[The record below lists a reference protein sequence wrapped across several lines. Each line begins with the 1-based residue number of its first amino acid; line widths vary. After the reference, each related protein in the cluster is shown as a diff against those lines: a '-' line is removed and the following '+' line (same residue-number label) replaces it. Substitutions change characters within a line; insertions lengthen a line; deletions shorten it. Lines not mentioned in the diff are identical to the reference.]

1 MSNTIT
7 AGRFQIATEA
17 PSDAA
22 LDTAVGTGVDVVG
35 APGCSTAHVEPNKEK
50 GFYDVKINGDLIP
63 HLNKKQLEGL
73 HFDQCTAPAS
83 SSAAPPLAST
93 VERHPTKGHKDRETT
108 EIKDFKAP
116 GWRRGDTEACFEH
129 ANAGAEKTC
138 SKGDTPTGGG
148 GVILYEKGDPKQ
160 RRMSFDKNASAVA
173 VDQIKRHIDA
183 GKAVVAGANL
193 PGISKVIDKVRQP
206 VTDHFVAIY
215 GYETDD
221 KGKVIGL
228 LAKDNATN
236 PPTDIRFEVRDDGSI
251 VKPNGGKTGSVADME
266 YQLSEVRFHTS
277 MPYEGKLRPTNDA
290 GSGMVWWPKA

>member
-1 MSNTIT
+1 MSNSIT

-17 PSDAA
+17 ASDAA
-22 LDTAVGTGVDVVG
+22 LDAAVGKGVDVVA
-35 APGCSTAHVEPNKEK
+35 APGCDTVHVEPNKVK
-50 GFYDVKINGDLIP
+50 GFYDVRINGDLIT
-63 HLNKKQLEGL
+63 HLSKKQLEGL
-73 HFDQCTAPAS
+73 HLDQCRAPAT

-93 VERHPTKGHKDRETT
+93 VERVSTKGDRETT
-108 EIKDFKAP
+108 RIKDFKAP
-116 GWRRGDTEACFEH
+116 GWRAGDTEACFEH
-129 ANAGAEKTC
+129 AHAGAEKTC
-138 SKGDTPTGGG
+138 SKGETPTGGG

-160 RRMSFDKNASAVA
+160 RRMNFDKDASAVA
-173 VDQIKRHIDA
+173 VDQIKRHVDA

-193 PGISKVIDKVRQP
+193 PGVSKVIDKVRQP

-215 GYETDD
+215 GYETDS
-221 KGKVIGL
+221 KGKVTGL

-251 VKPNGGKTGSVADME
+251 VKPTGGKTGSVADME

-290 GSGMVWWPKA
+290 HTGMVWWQKA

>member
-1 MSNTIT
+1 MSNTIS
-7 AGRFQIATEA
+7 AGRFQTATEA

-22 LDTAVGTGVDVVG
+22 LEKAVGTGVDVV
-35 APGCSTAHVEPNKEK
+35 ASAGCDTAHVEPNKDK
-50 GFYDVKINGDLIP
+50 GFYDVKINGDLIT
-63 HLNKKQLEGL
+63 HLSKKQLEGL
-73 HFDQCTAPAS
+73 HFDQCTAPATS
-83 SSAAPPLAST
+83 SPAKPIAST
-93 VERHPTKGHKDRETT
+93 VDRHPTKGQKDHETT

-116 GWRRGDTEACFEH
+116 GWRRGDTDACFEH
-129 ANAGAEKTC
+129 ANAGVEKTC

-160 RRMSFDKNASAVA
+160 RRMDFDANASAVA

-193 PGISKVIDKVRQP
+193 PREGHVVDKKTQP

-215 GYETDD
+215 GYETDA
-221 KGKVIGL
+221 KGKVVGL

-236 PPTDIRFEVRDDGSI
+236 PPTNIRFEVRDDGSI
-251 VKPNGGKTGSVADME
+251 VKPRGGDTGSVVDWE

-277 MPYEGKLRPTNDA
+277 MPYEGKQRPTNDE
-290 GSGMVWWPKA
+290 GSGMVWWPKS

>member
-17 PSDAA
+17 QSNAE
-22 LDTAVGTGVDVVG
+22 LDKAVGTGVDVV
-35 APGCSTAHVEPNKEK
+35 ADAGCSPVHVEPNKDK
-50 GFYDVKINGDLIP
+50 GFYDVKINGELVA
-63 HLNKKQLEGL
+63 HLSKKQLEGL
-73 HFDQCTAPAS
+73 HLDKCTLPAT
-83 SSAAPPLAST
+83 SSAAPPLAAS
-93 VERHPTKGHKDRETT
+93 VERHPTKGSKDHETT
-108 EIKDFKAP
+108 EIKNFKAP
-116 GWRRGDTEACFEH
+116 GWRAGDTEACFEH

-148 GVILYEKGDPKQ
+148 GVILYEKGDPTQ
-160 RRMSFDKNASAVA
+160 RRMKFDANASAVA

-193 PGISKVIDKVRQP
+193 PGIRKVVDKDRQP

-215 GYETDD
+215 GYETDAA
-221 KGKVIGL
+221 GKVVSL

-236 PPTDIRFEVRDDGSI
+236 PPTNIRFEVRDDGTI
-251 VKPNGGKTGSVADME
+251 VKPSGGNTGSVADME